1 MPARYFPLCLA
12 ALLLSACS
20 GASAQQPPTSAAAG
34 SRLGTAEVQTL
45 LREHNR
51 ARADVGVAP
60 LQWSAQVARTAQ
72 RWADHLASSSCR
84 MQHSRGSDYGEN
96 LFIGTVGHYGVK
108 DAALAWEQEKRLY
121 KGGVLKPGRTKG
133 IGHYTQMVWHDTRRL
148 GCARS
153 QCNGWMIV
161 VCNYEPAG
169 NYLGQAPY

>member
-1 MPARYFPLCLA
+1 MSARYFPLCLA
-12 ALLLSACS
+12 ALLLSACTS
-20 GASAQQPPTSAAAG
+20 AIAQQPPAAG

-60 LQWSAQVARTAQ
+60 LQWSAQIASIAQ
-72 RWADHLASSSCR
+72 RWADQLTSGSCR
-84 MQHSRGSDYGEN
+84 MQHSRGSRYGEN
-96 LFIGTVGHYGVK
+96 LFMGTAGYYGVK
-108 DAALAWEQEKRLY
+108 DAALAWEREKKLY
-121 KGGVLKPGRTKG
+121 KGGVLKLNTMKG
-133 IGHYTQMVWHDTRRL
+133 IGHYTQMVWHKTRRL

-153 QCNGWMIV
+153 QCNNRMIV